1 MGVYLSEP
9 NKEKKVNEG
18 YKKGVSYCAVEMQ
31 GITSVTQAGE
41 ETWKTQTSAPSTLE
55 MVTLSSQSLMATEVI
70 LVLCRPRSQQV
81 CRENLCG
88 RT

>member
-9 NKEKKVNEG
+9 NKDKKVNEG

-41 ETWKTQTSAPSTLE
+41 ETWKTQTSARLTLE
-55 MVTLSSQSLMATEVI
+55 METRSSLFLTDMEVTVF
-70 LVLCRPRSQQV
+70 LCRPLSQQV
-81 CRENLCG
+81 RRENFC
-88 RT
+88 R